1 MLLGSCLI
9 TTMIWSDGHWSP
21 RRVTA
26 LGSWTNHVIA
36 LRQISVT
43 ALFYLED
50 SRRIHPRRREESGG
64 ARQRVGKGG
73 RERERAFAQGGE
85 RESGCTWLLLLWVF
99 SPRACPMQIGLSQEC
114 CSPRSP
120 HSGPRSSFDLPLF
133 YFRGLFPCLSF
144 SLRHFGLLFP
154 ILTTEHS
161 LF

>member
-1 MLLGSCLI
+1 MFLGSCLI

-64 ARQRVGKGG
+64 ARQHLGKGVEKEKERLHKG
-73 RERERAFAQGGE
+73 ERERVDALGSSF
-85 RESGCTWLLLLWVF
+85 CVL
-99 SPRACPMQIGLSQEC
+99 SPPRVCPMQIGLSQEC

>member
-1 MLLGSCLI
+1 MFLGSCLI

-64 ARQRVGKGG
+64 ARQHLGKGVEKEKERLHKG
-73 RERERAFAQGGE
+73 ERERVDALG
-85 RESGCTWLLLLWVF
+85 
-99 SPRACPMQIGLSQEC
+99 
-114 CSPRSP
+114 
-120 HSGPRSSFDLPLF
+120 SSFCVLSPPGPALCKLGSARSAVLPEVLTLVLDLPLTF
-133 YFRGLFPCLSF
+133 LCSIFAGF
-144 SLRHFGLLFP
+144 SLACLLASA
-154 ILTTEHS
+154 ILDSSS